1 MAAADQGG
9 GEQAELG
16 ALGPQGEH
24 GQEQEEG
31 EVDTVDGGG
40 VLLVQT
46 SEGQEELYPVS
57 EEEGEEQVEGGHQ
70 QGQQGGQQ
78 ARLVSFSQ
86 MDSCLESSGI
96 IHCSS
101 H

>member
-16 ALGPQGEH
+16 ALGPEGEH

-31 EVDTVDGGG
+31 EVAAVYGGG
-40 VLLVQT
+40 VLLVQA
-46 SEGQEELYPVS
+46 SEGQEELYSVG

-86 MDSCLESSGI
+86 MDSCLETSGI